1 MRATMA
7 FAGSL
12 FAVAGRLAVRFRWV
26 IVLAWLAGVAAAM
39 IGLPSLSAVTQA
51 DNTSFLPASAPSEQA
66 SQLAGP
72 LQGASLTAVTVVA
85 ARAGGALTAADQAAI
100 AALAGD
106 LARVPRVSAV
116 RDAGQSADG
125 HAEQLTVLA
134 ALAQSGG
141 LATSQQAA
149 LVSGLRAAIRASPLP
164 AGLDVHTAGQ
174 VATRVDTNAT
184 SGKTGGQVQWFSI
197 IFVIALLMAVFRSA
211 LAPLIAVLP
220 AVLVVLVAERLTAE
234 AAVHGLGVSQIASL
248 LLIVLVLGAGTDYAL
263 FLMFRVREEMRA
275 GLPPEGTGAGGP
287 PREKCRQAIVVS
299 VARVGETITFSA
311 GILIAALLSLATASF
326 SLYSGL
332 AAPLAI
338 AIGLMLAAGL
348 TLLPALLAI
357 IGPVAFWPSPVRPGT
372 GRAGWWGPACA
383 RIVRRPAGT
392 LVIGLIVF
400 GALAVASA
408 GYLAAGFGGPVS
420 APAGSDSA
428 LGNALLAEHFPQ
440 TAANPTVIVLRLRQP
455 AWADPAAVAA
465 AGRVLAADP
474 QFTATSG
481 PLNANGTVLSPAQY
495 AALAAAYGPPRA
507 LAPAAA
513 RHVPRD
519 RLAAYQAY
527 RASGSF
533 VSADGRTVS
542 FATALTAG
550 SPASTAAEQAVP
562 AVRAAAARAA
572 AAAGAAAYGVTGQ
585 AAFTYDVA
593 QLSDHDLRTVIP
605 IAVAVI
611 AVLLA
616 LVMRSLIAPLYLIVS
631 VVLSYFSALG
641 LTVLVFMKAAGQ
653 PGLTFILP
661 FLLFMFLLALGEDYN
676 ILVMSRIREEAHR
689 LPLRAAVSQALQVT
703 GTTVTSAGLVLA
715 GTFGVLAVVGSG
727 SAGQQNVRTIVDVGV
742 GLALGVLMDT
752 FLVRT
757 LLVPAAAVLIG
768 RWNWWPSRL
777 SRRPGRPAD
786 RAEPDPGPSFT
797 AYKLLLKLAWYA
809 MARGTRRFPQAARW
823 IRLGAGHDTRGYRRR
838 AARCGVLR
846 RSVFGARAAART
858 APGRAGDHAGRRAGL
873 AGHRVHAGPR
883 RAERPAAAQAAP
895 GLAAR
900 ARLPALRARPPHAQ
914 QRPAGSSPAAH
925 AGEQGLHRPPGR
937 AAAAADHRDHRRPA

>member
-1 MRATMA
+1 M
-7 FAGSL
+7 
-12 FAVAGRLAVRFRWV
+12 AGRLAVRFRWA
-26 IVLAWLAGVAAAM
+26 IVLAWVAGTAAAM
-39 IGLPSLSAVTQA
+39 VLLPSLSNVTQS

-66 SQLAGP
+66 AQLASP
-72 LQGASLTAVTVVA
+72 LQGASLTAVTVLA
-85 ARAGGALTAADQAAI
+85 ARADGLLTGADQAAI
-100 AALAGD
+100 ARLSGA
-106 LARVPRVSAV
+106 LARVAKVTSV

-125 HAEQLTVLA
+125 QAEQLAVLA

-141 LATSQQAA
+141 LATSQQAG
-149 LVSGLRAAIRASPLP
+149 LVASLRDTIRAAPLP
-164 AGLDVHTAGQ
+164 AGLAVHTAGP

-184 SGKTGGQVQWFSI
+184 SSKTGGQVQWFSI

-220 AVLVVLVAERLTAE
+220 ALVVVLIAERLTAE

-275 GLPPEGTGAGGP
+275 GLAGPE
-287 PREKCRQAIVVS
+287 AIVLS

-311 GILIAALLSLATASF
+311 GILIAALLSLATAAF

-338 AIGLMLAAGL
+338 AIGLMLVAGL

-357 IGPVAFWPSPVRPGT
+357 FGTAAFWPSSVRPGI

-383 RIVRRPAGT
+383 RIVRRPAAT
-392 LVIGLIVF
+392 LIVGLVVF

-408 GYLAAGFGGPVS
+408 GYLASGFGGAAT

-440 TAANPTVIVLRLRQP
+440 AAANPTVIVLRLRQP
-455 AWADPAAVAA
+455 VWTIAPAVAA
-465 AGRVLAADP
+465 AERQLAADP
-474 QFTATSG
+474 QFTAVSG
-481 PLNANGTVLSPAQY
+481 PFDANGTALTAAQY
-495 AALAAAYGPPRA
+495 AALHAVYGSPRA
-507 LAPAAA
+507 LTATAET
-513 RHVPRD
+513 RVPR
-519 RLAAYQAY
+519 RNLAAYQAY

-533 VSADGRTVS
+533 VSADGHTIS
-542 FATALTAG
+542 FATSLAAG
-550 SPASTAAEQAVP
+550 NPASTAAEEAVP
-562 AVRAAAARAA
+562 AIRTDAARAA
-572 AAAGAAAYGVTGQ
+572 AVAGASQSGVTGQ

-593 QLSDHDLRTVIP
+593 QLSDSDLRTVIP
-605 IAVAVI
+605 IAIAVI

-616 LVMRSLIAPLYLIVS
+616 VVMRSLVAPLYLIAS

-641 LTVLVFMKAAGQ
+641 LTVLVFVRAAGQ

-676 ILVMSRIREEAHR
+676 ILVMTRIREEAQR
-689 LPLRAAVSQALQVT
+689 LPLPEAVSRALKVT

-715 GTFGVLAVVGSG
+715 GTFGVLAIVGSG

-757 LLVPAAAVLIG
+757 LLVPSAAVLIG
-768 RWNWWPSRL
+768 RWNWWPSPL
-777 SRRPGRPAD
+777 SRP
-786 RAEPDPGPSFT
+786 
-797 AYKLLLKLAWYA
+797 
-809 MARGTRRFPQAARW
+809 
-823 IRLGAGHDTRGYRRR
+823 
-838 AARCGVLR
+838 
-846 RSVFGARAAART
+846 
-858 APGRAGDHAGRRAGL
+858 
-873 AGHRVHAGPR
+873 
-883 RAERPAAAQAAP
+883 RPAAAPAEVAAV
-895 GLAAR
+895 
-900 ARLPALRARPPHAQ
+900 PPS
-914 QRPAGSSPAAH
+914 PPAAQ
-925 AGEQGLHRPPGR
+925 ATPLHRTSYYLR
-937 AAAAADHRDHRRPA
+937 